1 MSRPWMPLYIAD
13 YLKDTTHLGALE
25 SGAYL
30 HLIMHYWQ
38 HGSLPASE
46 KQLAQIAKLTA
57 REWKRS
63 RDTLKSFFY
72 DGWKHKRIDQE
83 LAHAVDVSAKR
94 SAVAAARQAAIREQE
109 QCKESAIAPASAD
122 TLHTSHSTKKEEVG
136 GADAPTPEKVVPI
149 RRYAFDGRIAKV
161 SQADLDRWKSNYHAI
176 PDFSAA
182 LQAADDYYSEN
193 PPKDGKWFFPVSRW
207 LQKEHDQWGEKTR
220 QANARP
226 DRSF

>member
-1 MSRPWMPLYIAD
+1 MNRPWMPLYVAD

-38 HGSLPASE
+38 HGSLPDND

-63 RDTLKSFFY
+63 RDTLKAFFH

-83 LAHAVDVSAKR
+83 LAHAIDVSAKR
-94 SAVAAARQAAIREQE
+94 SAAAAAKHAAS
-109 QCKESAIAPASAD
+109 KERASSKQDANAGAD
-122 TLHTSHSTKKEEVG
+122 AHTLHTSHFTKEEKQVG
-136 GADAPTPEKVVPI
+136 GAEAPSENVVSI
-149 RRYAFDGRIAKV
+149 RRYAFEGRVIRLDQ
-161 SQADLDRWKSNYHAI
+161 SDLNRWRESYPAI
-176 PDFSAA
+176 PDITAV
-182 LQAADDYYSEN
+182 LQSADDYYSEN

-207 LQKEHDQWGEKTR
+207 LQKENDQWGEKLKL
-220 QANARP
+220 ANARP

>member
-1 MSRPWMPLYIAD
+1 MPLYIAD
-13 YLKDTTHLGALE
+13 YLRDTTHLGALE

-38 HGSLPASE
+38 HGSLPDNE

-63 RDTLKSFFY
+63 RDTLKAFFCE
-72 DGWKHKRIDQE
+72 GWKHKRIEQE

-94 SAVAAARQAAIREQE
+94 SAAAAAKHAGKNKQE
-109 QCKESAIAPASAD
+109 TCKTDAIADANAH
-122 TLHTSHSTKKEEVG
+122 TLHTSHFTEEKQVGSAEAAPPTKI
-136 GADAPTPEKVVPI
+136 VPM
-149 RRYAFDGRIAKV
+149 YAFNGRVVRLK
-161 SQADLDRWKSNYHAI
+161 QEDLDRWRKAYPAI
-176 PDFSAA
+176 VDIRAV
-182 LQAADDYYSEN
+182 LQSADDYYSEN

-207 LQKEHDQWGEKTR
+207 LQKEHDQQCQQIKL
-220 QANARP
+220 ANARP

>member
-38 HGSLPASE
+38 HGSLPANE

-63 RDTLKSFFY
+63 RDTLKSFFQ
-72 DGWKHKRIDQE
+72 DGWKHKRIEQE
-83 LAHAVDVSAKR
+83 LAHVADISAKR
-94 SAVAAARQAAIREQE
+94 SAAAAARQAAIREQE
-109 QCKESAIAPASAD
+109 ECKESTIAPANAD
-122 TLHTSHSTKKEEVG
+122 TLHTSHFTKKEKVG
-136 GADAPTPEKVVPI
+136 GAEAPPEKVVPI
-149 RRYAFDGRIAKV
+149 RRYAFEGKIIRLDQPG
-161 SQADLDRWKSNYHAI
+161 LDRWRETYRLI
-176 PDFSAA
+176 PDIVAV
-182 LQAADDYYSEN
+182 LQSADDYYAES
-193 PPKDGKWFFPVSRW
+193 PPKDGKWFFPVSNW
-207 LQKEHDQWGEKTR
+207 LKRENDAWGEKIR
-220 QANARP
+220 VANARP

>member
-1 MSRPWMPLYIAD
+1 MNRPWMPLYIAD

-38 HGSLPASE
+38 HGSLPSNE
-46 KQLAQIAKLTA
+46 RQLAQIAKLTA
-57 REWKRS
+57 REWKRL
-63 RDTLKSFFY
+63 RGTLKSFFQ

-83 LAHAVDVSAKR
+83 LAHAIDVSSKR
-94 SAVAAARQAAIREQE
+94 SAVAAARQAARREQE
-109 QCKESAIAPASAD
+109 QCKESAIAPANAH
-122 TLHTSHSTKKEEVG
+122 TLHTSQSTKKEEVG
-136 GADAPTPEKVVPI
+136 GADAPPPEKVVPI
-149 RRYAFDGRIAKV
+149 RRYAFEGRIAKV
-161 SQADLDRWKSNYHAI
+161 SQADLDRWKSSYHAI

-207 LQKEHDQWGEKTR
+207 LQKEHDQWGEKMR
-220 QANARP
+220 VANARP